1 MPYKRRPNWRFEL
14 CAFFL
19 ILSLI
24 SSKHNLC
31 AFTNIFTYLQGEKAS
46 AEREIKRLHG
56 QNSLLERDMNKRDSL
71 AGRRRDSVM
80 SDSKRTKNLAFE
92 QTLQVVTMFYK
103 FFSVTL
109 LHKIYYAACKLF

>member
-14 CAFFL
+14 YALF
-19 ILSLI
+19 
-24 SSKHNLC
+24 SSVIDIIQTQPF
-31 AFTNIFTYLQGEKAS
+31 AFTNIFAHLQGEKAS

-103 FFSVTL
+103 LFSITI
-109 LHKIYYAACKLF
+109 LHKICYAACKLF

>member
-14 CAFFL
+14 YALF
-19 ILSLI
+19 
-24 SSKHNLC
+24 SSVIDIIQTQPF
-31 AFTNIFTYLQGEKAS
+31 AFTNIFAHLQGEKAS

-92 QTLQVVTMFYK
+92 QTLQVVAMFYK
-103 FFSVTL
+103 LFSITI
-109 LHKIYYAACKLF
+109 LHKICYAACKLF